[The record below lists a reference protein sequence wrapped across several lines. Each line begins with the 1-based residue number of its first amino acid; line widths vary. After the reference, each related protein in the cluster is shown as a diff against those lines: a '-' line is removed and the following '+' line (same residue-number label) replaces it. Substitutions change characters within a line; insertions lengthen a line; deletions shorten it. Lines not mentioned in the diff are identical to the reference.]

1 MSGIPEFVQ
10 WSSDRFNSI
19 DRQIRNTDRSDRRN
33 RANRMVACC
42 VADCDVVD
50 NETGEVCFEYGDI
63 LLPCDLERI
72 EALNAAIFDNGDSGH
87 RREWE
92 RGSIE
97 VGAALCNLVLLIA
110 LIVFLVIVAIG
121 VRLPFDLLWLP
132 KQMGF

>member
-1 MSGIPEFVQ
+1 MHKHQFRYGCEYRLHF
-10 WSSDRFNSI
+10 
-19 DRQIRNTDRSDRRN
+19 N
-33 RANRMVACC
+33 RARAGDAEKMVRIKRANEMPAI
-42 VADCDVVD
+42 VIADCDIVD

-63 LLPCDLERI
+63 LLSCDLERI
-72 EALNAAIFDNGDSGH
+72 EVLNVAIFDNGDSDH
-87 RREWE
+87 KREWE

-97 VGAALCNLVLLIA
+97 VGSALCNLVLLIA